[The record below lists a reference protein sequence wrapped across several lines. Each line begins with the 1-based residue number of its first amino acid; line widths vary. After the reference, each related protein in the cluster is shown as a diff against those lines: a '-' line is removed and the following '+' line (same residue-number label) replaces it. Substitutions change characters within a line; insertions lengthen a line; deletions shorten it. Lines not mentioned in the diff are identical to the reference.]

1 MRRTYYN
8 NRTSVAKKKARM
20 DIEGRIE
27 WMVPRVYASI
37 GLALYDKYKWEPE
50 QIQELFSESQAIW
63 QSSTNEGWDM
73 LANAEE
79 IVGAEFKRFSETGN
93 IV

>member
-8 NRTSVAKKKARM
+8 NRTSVAKKKAKL
-20 DIEGRIE
+20 DIEGRID

-37 GLALYDKYKWEPE
+37 GLALYEKYEWEAE
-50 QIQELFSESQAIW
+50 QIQELFTESQEIW
-63 QSSTNEGWDM
+63 QSSTNIGWDL

-79 IVGAEFKRFSETGN
+79 IVGAEFKRFGETGN